1 LHKSFNDKN
10 PIFQTVEDGVQL
22 VCEHLRAE
30 KITRPGVTRIRLVME
45 ARERGHR
52 ETFRQL
58 GSFFTEERLVQLD
71 QVLVREEQL
80 GRTPLAWL
88 GERAAVNTSKAIVA
102 ELKKLDFLCELGVT
116 E

>member
-1 LHKSFNDKN
+1 
-10 PIFQTVEDGVQL
+10 
-22 VCEHLRAE
+22 
-30 KITRPGVTRIRLVME
+30 ME

-71 QVLVREEQL
+71 QVLVGEEQL

-116 E
+116 EWGLSTPSASRVARSTYVARGCSKP